1 MVEEW
6 IQGRKCVQI
15 NALQFDK
22 MNELVAGRSI
32 YPRRWRGHQV
42 DVLLQLY
49 LKESSCLT
57 RQAKGIYILGK

>member
-1 MVEEW
+1 M
-6 IQGRKCVQI
+6 QI